1 MTRPTT
7 RGYSPCQ
14 AKRLTAP
21 RHSTD
26 RRRPLS
32 SDPKVQPHLY
42 TVRAASLLTHQLCR
56 FEPVTPQIVHKE
68 PKSSQLHPEQESGV
82 TRFFPV
88 VSLDLC
94 GHCNL
99 ITSGIFYFRGVIC
112 PRKRNKLY
120 PQTTIFIH
128 PKIKQHLQQVGIYP
142 IRLSLY
148 NLSLSSLCA
157 SQHTTPSLLPVQIFY
172 TKCWHYRNAI

>member
-1 MTRPTT
+1 M
-7 RGYSPCQ
+7 
-14 AKRLTAP
+14 
-21 RHSTD
+21 
-26 RRRPLS
+26 PLS
-32 SDPKVQPHLY
+32 EL
-42 TVRAASLLTHQLCR
+42 RSLLRQKDLEVNTEEVQDWLNKDT
-56 FEPVTPQIVHKE
+56 E
-68 PKSSQLHPEQESGV
+68 LDAV

-112 PRKRNKLY
+112 PQKRNKLY

-157 SQHTTPSLLPVQIFY
+157 SQHTTSSLLPVQIFY